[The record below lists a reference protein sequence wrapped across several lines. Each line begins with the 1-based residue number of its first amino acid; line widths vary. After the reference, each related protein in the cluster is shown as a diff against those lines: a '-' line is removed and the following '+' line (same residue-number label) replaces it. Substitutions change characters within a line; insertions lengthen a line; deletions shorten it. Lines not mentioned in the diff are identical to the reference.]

1 MTTTCRIFT
10 ATSFIAALTLTACSQ
25 PAESEAATAA
35 ASVDSAAP
43 SASTAQA
50 DIPADPGAPIAVGS
64 TAPLFTTEG
73 ALAGK
78 PFTLDLAAE
87 LKNGPVV
94 LYFFPAAFTAGCT
107 LESKEFADRNKD
119 FEAAGAKVFGLS
131 GDDIETLSRFSR
143 EACRDEFAVA
153 RAGDDIIKGYGVSLG
168 EDSPLTSRTSFVIA
182 QNGTVAMVH
191 DDGNYR
197 DHVRLTYEAVEKLK
211 AG

>member
-10 ATSFIAALTLTACSQ
+10 ATSFIAALALTACGQS
-25 PAESEAATAA
+25 AEGEAATVV
-35 ASVDSAAP
+35 ASADSTAP
-43 SASTAQA
+43 TASAAQA
-50 DIPADPGAPIAVGS
+50 DSPADPSAPIAVGS
-64 TAPLFTTEG
+64 AAPLFTTEG

-131 GDDIETLSRFSR
+131 GDDVETLSRFSR

-182 QNGTVAMVH
+182 QDGTVAMVH

-197 DHVRLTYEAVEKLK
+197 DHVRLTYETVAKLK

>member
-1 MTTTCRIFT
+1 
-10 ATSFIAALTLTACSQ
+10 
-25 PAESEAATAA
+25 
-35 ASVDSAAP
+35 
-43 SASTAQA
+43 
-50 DIPADPGAPIAVGS
+50 
-64 TAPLFTTEG
+64 
-73 ALAGK
+73 
-78 PFTLDLAAE
+78 
-87 LKNGPVV
+87 
-94 LYFFPAAFTAGCT
+94 

-131 GDDIETLSRFSR
+131 GDDVETLSRFSR

-182 QNGTVAMVH
+182 QDGTIAMVH

-211 AG
+211 VG

>member
-43 SASTAQA
+43 SASAAQA

-182 QNGTVAMVH
+182 QDGTVAMVH